1 LQSCDTACACNIDL
15 RHGTSI
21 YCCLC
26 QPQFSAGDDS
36 DRMLLVDILAIAA
49 IAFTLAGFVKGVVG
63 FGFPVINLI
72 ILTLTIGLLDA
83 LAIIV
88 IPTIV
93 TNVWQAL
100 SGPYLKSIVKRM
112 WLYFLTAVIFIWLV
126 SPYLT
131 VVNIKWPT
139 AMLGGVLAIFALTRL
154 LNVSMSVSQRWER
167 PLSIPLGA
175 INGML
180 TGMTGSFM
188 VPSVLFMQAMG
199 FQRDMLVQAMGAFFA
214 ISTIVLAVSLGRN
227 DLISMEHLRLSLFAL
242 VPSILGLTVG
252 RWLRLRINE

>member
-1 LQSCDTACACNIDL
+1 
-15 RHGTSI
+15 
-21 YCCLC
+21 
-26 QPQFSAGDDS
+26 
-36 DRMLLVDILAIAA
+36 
-49 IAFTLAGFVKGVVG
+49 
-63 FGFPVINLI
+63 
-72 ILTLTIGLLDA
+72 
-83 LAIIV
+83 
-88 IPTIV
+88 
-93 TNVWQAL
+93 
-100 SGPYLKSIVKRM
+100 
-112 WLYFLTAVIFIWLV
+112 
-126 SPYLT
+126 
-131 VVNIKWPT
+131 
-139 AMLGGVLAIFALTRL
+139 MLGGVLAIFALTRL
-154 LNVSMSVSQRWER
+154 LNVSMSVPQRWER

-252 RWLRLRINE
+252 RWFRLRINEERFQQIFLGAVLLLGGYITYQSVVAS